1 MQLAEHV
8 ALITGSARGI
18 GRATARRLAQR
29 HLGYGLRML
38 RSILLVSASG
48 YSRDTPRPGDS
59 IPAAGASC

>member
-1 MQLAEHV
+1 MQLADHV

-38 RSILLVSASG
+38 RSILLIDVCL
-48 YSRDTPRPGDS
+48 YSRDTLRPGDS